1 MEKTTIIKKLEKIYE
16 NKKYDNLKEL
26 IEELKIDA
34 ISTYSSGKI
43 NAKAYFKSFQKNN
56 HYEQFRS
63 SFMQSN
69 GKYAICDGYKM
80 IQFEDENDEIAKA
93 LYTKSDIKLNYED
106 IRGEMK
112 KNLHIDT
119 LYLEKLVEY
128 NRVNK
133 TNAGYVDEINEN
145 TYIELDAKWLLDLLK
160 LNNTDVINLGSN
172 VYAPVE
178 IKSEKYS
185 CILLPRKMGESDNSL
200 DVKNEILKLIKEA
213 EINE

>member
-1 MEKTTIIKKLEKIYE
+1 MKQEIIIKKLEKIYE

-34 ISTYSSGKI
+34 IGTYSSGKI
-43 NAKAYFKSFQKNN
+43 NAKTYFKAFQKNN
-56 HYEQFRS
+56 RYDKFRS
-63 SFMQSN
+63 TFIQSN

-93 LYTKSDIKLNYED
+93 LYSKNDIKLNYEN
-106 IRGEMK
+106 IRGERR
-112 KNLHIDT
+112 NDFHINIS
-119 LYLEKLVEY
+119 YLEKLVEY
-128 NRVNK
+128 NKVNK
-133 TNAGYVDEINEN
+133 TNAGYVDEIDEE

-160 LNNTDVINLGSN
+160 LNNTDMINLGIN
-172 VYAPVE
+172 ALAPIE

-185 CILLPRKMGESDNSL
+185 CIILPRRMGKNDNSL
-200 DVKNEILKLIKEA
+200 EVKSEILKLIKEA